1 MEPSSN
7 KNTTHSNP
15 FPKQRQND
23 IEGKL
28 QTNEIGI
35 KSELKGTEI
44 KKIVDRAID
53 KLVYKKFKTVILKSR
68 GQSISKLISII
79 DIIRS
84 KVLGVYVVQ
93 KTYSTKFKSENDQSN
108 KEIKLPSMDAI
119 LSLEEPSDKSFG
131 CYPPKSKEEMD
142 KNFIDPKDPPMKGRR
157 DQVNVMNSFRGSRGY
172 HPGFRGRGR
181 GRGRG
186 TAVRGRGQDEFMR
199 KKIEPSGSPR
209 RDIKANMGQVNNR
222 QYEYREENY
231 NRNRD
236 NNYSYQYRNNYYR
249 NNNNNNYR
257 NNANNYNRYNN
268 YSNNRNYH
276 NNDYNNNNYN
286 YQNQRNNNYNDNRR
300 YNNNEYYQ
308 NENRRNN
315 YYNNNNRYY

>member
-1 MEPSSN
+1 MEP
-7 KNTTHSNP
+7 KNTTVSNP
-15 FPKQRQND
+15 LPKQRQKD
-23 IEGKL
+23 IESKL
-28 QTNEIGI
+28 QNNEIGI

-53 KLVYKKFKTVILKSR
+53 KLVYKKFKTVILKAR

-119 LSLEEPSDKSFG
+119 LSLEEPNDKTFG

-157 DQVNVMNSFRGSRGY
+157 DQVTVMNSFRGSRGY

-186 TAVRGRGQDEFMR
+186 MAVRGRGQDVFMR
-199 KKIEPSGSPR
+199 RKIEPNESPR
-209 RDIKANMGQVNNR
+209 KDIKANTGQVINR
-222 QYEYREENY
+222 QYEYNNREENY

-236 NNYSYQYRNNYYR
+236 NNYSYQYRINYYR
-249 NNNNNNYR
+249 NNNNR
-257 NNANNYNRYNN
+257 NNTNNYNRYNN

-276 NNDYNNNNYN
+276 NNDYNYKNQRSSNYN
-286 YQNQRNNNYNDNRR
+286 ENRR
-300 YNNNEYYQ
+300 YNNNEYY
-308 NENRRNN
+308 NNNRRNN